1 MNDKGV
7 DSGKRSEIL
16 RHSNLGINSMLL
28 DYDEWDEDAIRKR
41 GETLFKA
48 AKKLWPHPDNTE

>member
-1 MNDKGV
+1 
-7 DSGKRSEIL
+7 
-16 RHSNLGINSMLL
+16 MLL

-48 AKKLWPHPDNTE
+48 AKTLWPHTDNTA